1 MTSPPILASGHSLG
15 CPSVRLRRRRPSPKL
30 KQMPREPANERKKK
44 RRRGAHLI
52 LLSPSAPIL
61 PLPSLLPPSLRLNY
75 HAVSIFPMENKRSLV
90 HSPPVAGR
98 GRADFASI
106 AARRTHSTTRK
117 SVNCF
122 GPFGQARCCPRH
134 EGGRARGRAE
144 RASNGGRQINCMQ
157 DGCTYEVTN
166 ERTNE
171 SSSLVS
177 PARWSC
183 NCNFWV
189 K

>member
-1 MTSPPILASGHSLG
+1 MPRGTPV
-15 CPSVRLRRRRPSPKL
+15 SVRRRRRPSPKL
-30 KQMPREPANERKKK
+30 KQMPREPTYERKSGGGAA
-44 RRRGAHLI
+44 RRPFN
-52 LLSPSAPIL
+52 SSSAPIL
-61 PLPSLLPPSLRLNY
+61 PLPLSSTLRLNY